1 MPADDP
7 AEEPGAE
14 LERLVSAEGPALL
27 AAARLYI
34 ARAVLDGDAEALAEL
49 RRKGRTAE
57 AYWAHREV
65 TRGLANDYGEVK
77 VRAERGLGQIDTE
90 ANPRGRPPA
99 GKVQPPLNFIDVN
112 HDTRAGWRKLA
123 AMPEEEFDRYLADA
137 RQDQESGVSTARILR
152 GNHRPFV
159 GNNSGQYEWY
169 TPEEYLDAARA
180 VLGAIDL
187 DPASTAEANET
198 VRAARFYTAADDGP
212 ADGNPWAGRVWLNPP
227 YSHPEI
233 DRFSERLCRER
244 DAGTVTAAL
253 VLVNNGTETGWF
265 QSMATRSAAVCFPL
279 GRLGGEG
286 GFWHPIRGYA
296 APLQGQAVLYLG
308 DEVAAFVREFGRFG
322 FVAQVRVV

>member
-1 MPADDP
+1 MAEP
-7 AEEPGAE
+7 EEPGAE
-14 LERLVSAEGPALL
+14 LARLVSAEGPALL
-27 AAARLYI
+27 DAARLYI

-49 RRKGRTAE
+49 RRQARGVEVYYSTRE
-57 AYWAHREV
+57 AA
-65 TRGLANDYGEVK
+65 RGLANDYGEVK
-77 VRAERGLGQIDTE
+77 VRAERALGQMDTE

-99 GKVQPPLNFIDVN
+99 DKVPPPRNFIDVH
-112 HDTRAGWRKLA
+112 HDTRAAWRKLA
-123 AMPEEEFDRYLADA
+123 ELPEEVFDRFLAAA
-137 RQDQESGVSTARILR
+137 REDQEGGVSTTRILR

-159 GNNSGQYEWY
+159 GNNSGQYEWF
-169 TPEEYLDAARA
+169 TPEAYLDAARA

-198 VRAARFYTAADDGP
+198 VRAARFYTAADSGL

-233 DRFSERLCRER
+233 DDFSERLCREW

-265 QSMATRSAAVCFPL
+265 QEMAKRSAAVCFPR

-296 APLQGQAVLYLG
+296 SPLQGQAVLYLG

-322 FVAQVRVV
+322 YVAQTRVV